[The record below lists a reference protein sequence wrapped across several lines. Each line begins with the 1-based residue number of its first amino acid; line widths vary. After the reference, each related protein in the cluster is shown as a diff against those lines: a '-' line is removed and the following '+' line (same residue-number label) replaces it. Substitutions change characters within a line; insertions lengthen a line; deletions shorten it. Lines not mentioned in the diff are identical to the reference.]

1 MAVDPNIWWYP
12 ILLKSHLVVV
22 YIVLDVFI
30 WVASFLNL
38 GGRDIK
44 GIMISGQVSLNR
56 PVKTVHLIPSLMT
69 PEHTW
74 NVIAMITPILEKNIQ
89 ETSSKHLP
97 RDI

>member
-1 MAVDPNIWWYP
+1 MV
-12 ILLKSHLVVV
+12 SHSPKIPPGSGLYSVECVH
-22 YIVLDVFI
+22 I

-74 NVIAMITPILEKNIQ
+74 NGIAMITPILEK
-89 ETSSKHLP
+89 KYP
-97 RDI
+97 RDIIKTYY